1 VPASLSEKT
10 EKRRLTFL
18 SNVVAYPCRHS
29 PRGSA
34 SWLSKAFQHQ
44 AT

>member
-1 VPASLSEKT
+1 MTLFLKKVE
-10 EKRRLTFL
+10 EGRLTFL

-34 SWLSKAFQHQ
+34 SWLIKAFQHQ